1 MDSQFP
7 ICCLVHLA
15 ALLGVDMYVYLCSIL
30 GTSKR
35 KWDCA
40 LFQVDSKKE
49 KQFSFLVTNILKVI
63 ILILTVCLPMHRIP
77 CKMK

>member
-15 ALLGVDMYVYLCSIL
+15 ALLGVRMDVYLCSIL

-35 KWDCA
+35 KWDGLCIVSGRQGSRNKSN
-40 LFQVDSKKE
+40 FPS
-49 KQFSFLVTNILKVI
+49 
-63 ILILTVCLPMHRIP
+63 
-77 CKMK
+77 